1 MAVVTLY
8 MSDRDQSKTFTD
20 KKEADNY
27 DKMLELAENV
37 SLWMEK
43 EIPGLNEEQVE
54 SIGILLAENKET
66 LLKALKGKPELL
78 LQDSDSEQ
86 GKKESGKEESKEN
99 ITPISASA

>member
-8 MSDRDQSKTFTD
+8 MSDRDQNKTFTD

-54 SIGILLAENKET
+54 SIGMLLAENKET

-78 LQDSDSEQ
+78 IQSE
-86 GKKESGKEESKEN
+86 EDKEN
-99 ITPISASA
+99 VTPISASA

>member
-8 MSDRDQSKTFTD
+8 MSDRDQSKTFSD

-43 EIPGLNEEQVE
+43 EIKGLSEEQTE
-54 SIGILLAENKET
+54 SIGMLIAQNKDN
-66 LLKALKGKPELL
+66 LFKALKGKPEVL
-78 LQDSDSEQ
+78 LQVEGD
-86 GKKESGKEESKEN
+86 EENVTS
-99 ITPISASA
+99 ISASA